1 MHNVTSFEL
10 NYLGLD
16 SEEFTKLEEFT
27 LEERLIAWIL
37 IIMEYFVQFINI
49 PFGVINIRIIYST
62 SLLHCNLK
70 FILLFQSGLIVFE
83 ALIRLFFVGPVK
95 YFTGDIFW
103 FQTEFRFL
111 PVEYLVQLPIFSRM
125 IFCHL
130 IIIERICA
138 TIFVKCYETEK
149 GRLFTG
155 LWIFIFFILSILNFV
170 YKEDQEQS
178 DNLSSQKVS
187 LTTALIAI
195 LLALIGLIEI
205 ILMGVI
211 WHYNKNKLTKKFT
224 NSSQLSIIGGKPVVV
239 INVHRRTS
247 DYKLKKRYQYLENMR
262 IAFQLA
268 PTLLAYF
275 VAGVLTAF
283 SQTFYSIFFEA
294 DDFTSEIISQLNNL
308 AIACINLLIISTT
321 IFFHKILRR
330 NFLKICSEIFCCVPK
345 MKKLQN
351 QSTINKI
358 SPTLAQQQTERYF
371 AMLKGTWE

>member
-62 SLLHCNLK
+62 S
-70 FILLFQSGLIVFE
+70 
-83 ALIRLFFVGPVK
+83 
-95 YFTGDIFW
+95 
-103 FQTEFRFL
+103 
-111 PVEYLVQLPIFSRM
+111 
-125 IFCHL
+125 
-130 IIIERICA
+130 
-138 TIFVKCYETEK
+138 
-149 GRLFTG
+149 
-155 LWIFIFFILSILNFV
+155 FILSILNFV

-247 DYKLKKRYQYLENMR
+247 DYKLKKRYQ
-262 IAFQLA
+262 
-268 PTLLAYF
+268 
-275 VAGVLTAF
+275 
-283 SQTFYSIFFEA
+283 
-294 DDFTSEIISQLNNL
+294 SQLNNL

-321 IFFHKILRR
+321 IF
-330 NFLKICSEIFCCVPK
+330 EIFCCVPK